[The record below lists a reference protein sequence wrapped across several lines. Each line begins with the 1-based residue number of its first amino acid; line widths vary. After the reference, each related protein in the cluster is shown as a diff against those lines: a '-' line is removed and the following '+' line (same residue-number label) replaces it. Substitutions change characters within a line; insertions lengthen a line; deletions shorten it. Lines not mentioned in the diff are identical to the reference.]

1 MPHGHSLKHLLCES
15 DVANG
20 VEVAG
25 ATGTVNAGVDGRDV
39 VAAVPFILVPS
50 RSLMLTTIAREGVG
64 GVPVG
69 FAREG
74 PRLEARRPCPPD
86 AAASTS
92 LAGCRTCRPRAVGEP
107 TRGLSVG
114 TVWLPGRRR
123 NPTNL
128 CRRHPN

>member
-1 MPHGHSLKHLLCES
+1 MHTHGDYLPHGHSLKHLLCES

-86 AAASTS
+86 AAAST
-92 LAGCRTCRPRAVGEP
+92 AGCLPWLAAAPAGHGP
-107 TRGLSVG
+107 SASLRGA
-114 TVWLPGRRR
+114 
-123 NPTNL
+123 
-128 CRRHPN
+128 